1 MTKEQVLTEI
11 FENDPMQLLED
22 IIVKPLQ
29 HGELVVTRGN
39 IELHHTDYLGVK
51 SNTLM
56 INRGDYFETI
66 SSFDERGK
74 ALFIALH
81 NYKHGV

>member
-22 IIVKPLQ
+22 IEVKPLQ
-29 HGELVVTRGN
+29 HGEYVVTRGN
-39 IELHHTDYLGVK
+39 IQLHHTDYLGVK
-51 SNTLM
+51 SSTLM
-56 INRGDYFETI
+56 IDRGDYFETI
-66 SSFDERGK
+66 SPFDERGK

-81 NYKHGV
+81 NFKDGN